1 MPTSACCSAITSGV
15 AMSSVDLHS
24 NHAVV
29 DRDGERLDR
38 DVGGQVQ
45 RLAGPQVED
54 RAVPRA
60 LDRAVLEVELALQ
73 QVAVVVRAA
82 VLDGEQLAAAV
93 DDADLEV
100 LPLGTPE
107 TAGRELGHGTDVDHG
122 AHGRRI
128 SDCGSRSWK
137 SSDEAVIVPG
147 RASPDNRGGVG

>member
-15 AMSSVDLHS
+15 AISSVDLHS

-60 LDRAVLEVELALQ
+60 LDHAVLEGEVALHQ
-73 QVAVVVRAA
+73 GALVVRAA
-82 VLDGEQLAAAV
+82 VLDGEEVDAAV

-107 TAGRELGHGTDVDHG
+107 PAGRAPGHGTDVD
-122 AHGRRI
+122 
-128 SDCGSRSWK
+128 
-137 SSDEAVIVPG
+137 
-147 RASPDNRGGVG
+147 

>member
-45 RLAGPQVED
+45 RLAGPQTED

-60 LDRAVLEVELALQ
+60 LDGAVREVELALH
-73 QVAVVVRAA
+73 QVAVVRGAP
-82 VLDGEQLAAAV
+82 LLYGEHLAAGV
-93 DDADLEV
+93 DHAHLEA
-100 LPLGTPE
+100 LPLGAAAA
-107 TAGRELGHGTDVDHG
+107 AGRELGHGADVDHR
-122 AHGRRI
+122 AHRT
-128 SDCGSRSWK
+128 
-137 SSDEAVIVPG
+137 EL
-147 RASPDNRGGVG
+147 